1 MGEFRTILEETQY
14 YILKKLYELHLEIP
28 TVYILGRLE
37 TAPEGKGTLNGI
49 GATIPWTELKIIELL
64 KFFLFTNWCTI
75 ELL

>member
-28 TVYILGRLE
+28 TAYILGRLE

-49 GATIPWTELKIIELL
+49 GATIP
-64 KFFLFTNWCTI
+64 
-75 ELL
+75 